1 MVKEQTVEYPVYE
14 LDVLTNQTQAIQ
26 LKISDTNGMYII
38 HRGLVKQMTSKR
50 QGSAHSKTRSEVR
63 GGGRKPWKQKGT
75 GKARAGSIRSPL
87 WRGGGVIF
95 GPRTKNYAQKMNIK
109 ERKIAIQTLLF
120 NKQACTLIIPESELQ
135 LKAPKTKLINQKIS
149 NLGLKNSKKI
159 LIVVETKNLNLY
171 LALRNLQNIELIQ
184 ANQINIISLLKADN
198 VILTKEGLLTI
209 ERTYNA

>member
-26 LKISDTNGMYII
+26 LNISNTNGMYII
-38 HRGLVKQMTSKR
+38 HRGLVKQMTNKR

-95 GPRTKNYAQKMNIK
+95 GPRTKNYSQKMNIK
-109 ERKIAIQTLLF
+109 ERKIALQTLLF

-135 LKAPKTKLINQKIS
+135 LNTPKTKLINQKIS

-159 LIVVETKNLNLY
+159 LIVVEKKNLNLY
-171 LALRNLQNIELIQ
+171 LALRNLQNVELIQ
-184 ANQINIISLLKADN
+184 ANQINIVSLLKAEN
-198 VILTKEGLLTI
+198 IILTKEGLLTI
-209 ERTYNA
+209 EGMYNA